1 MNNISQYDQIFSVRE
16 LPVYYLTEYS
26 EVSSLA
32 KSFNQNVSIFAID
45 QERAPHNKYYYQ
57 KPTLI
62 QLATRD
68 SIFFIDT
75 LDKKDILKPL
85 KDTLTNH
92 SITKIFVDASS
103 DLYYFS
109 DYFNIKIKGIFD
121 ILIANVIS
129 HPHSNTTPGL
139 PELVLNELGMNDFEK
154 SKREQKGD
162 WTRRPLTESQ
172 LRYASNEIAVFL
184 PLYDKF
190 ITKLN
195 QKNLMPFSNYA
206 NQRLEIEIPDF
217 GYNSLNVRRVKG
229 FENLSNKE
237 KNRAKKLGIVRDKIA
252 RKRDKPFYF
261 VFSNEQLL
269 KLTTEEN
276 LKLNKVFSNRQKF
289 SKGELKLIKEVL
301 AESFNNT
308 PFETQ
313 PNQINFSD
321 LPLLQQQLLIWRN
334 QISKHFDIPKRCILS
349 KEEIKLFDYSN
360 RESVMDSIWFTKIN
374 EDICV
379 QLTKTLRAS
388 LEP

>member
-1 MNNISQYDQIFSVRE
+1 MKNTSQYDQIFSVRE
-16 LPVYYLTEYS
+16 LPVYYLTKYS
-26 EVSSLA
+26 EISNLA
-32 KSFNQNVSIFAID
+32 KSFNQNVSVLAID

-57 KPTLI
+57 KPSLI

-68 SIFFIDT
+68 SIFFIDV

-85 KDTLTNH
+85 NDILTNP

-121 ILIANVIS
+121 ILIATVLC

-139 PELVLNELGMNDFEK
+139 PELVLNELGINDFKK
-154 SKREQKGD
+154 SKKEQKGD
-162 WTRRPLTESQ
+162 WTRRPLNESQ

-190 ITKLN
+190 LTILK

-206 NQRLEIEIPDF
+206 NKRLEIEIPDF

-229 FENLSNKE
+229 FENLSDKE
-237 KNRAKKLGIVRDKIA
+237 KNRAKKLGIVRDEIA

-276 LKLNKVFSNRQKF
+276 LNLKKIFSNRQKF
-289 SKGELKLIKEVL
+289 SKGEMNLIKEVL

-308 PFETQ
+308 PFEAQ

-321 LPLLQQQLLIWRN
+321 LPFLQQQLLIWRN
-334 QISKHFDIPKRCILS
+334 QISKDFDIPKRCILS

-360 RESVMDSIWFTKIN
+360 RESVMDGIWFSKIDD
-374 EDICV
+374 DICV
-379 QLTKTLRAS
+379 QLTTTLLES
-388 LEP
+388 LNP